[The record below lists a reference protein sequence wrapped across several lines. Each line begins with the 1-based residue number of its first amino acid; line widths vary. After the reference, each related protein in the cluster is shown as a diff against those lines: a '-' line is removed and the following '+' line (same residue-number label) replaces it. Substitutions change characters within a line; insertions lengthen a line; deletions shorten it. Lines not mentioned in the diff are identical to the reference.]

1 MTLIPRREYLVLL
14 AGDLAVFFIS
24 LYLTLV
30 VRYIA
35 LPSTTL
41 LSGFVLP
48 FALLF
53 AVWIA
58 TFFLAGLYGRHTR
71 LFRSR
76 LLATILYTQVLNII
90 IAALFFFFLPVF
102 GIAPKTIL
110 FLDLLVSSTL
120 IIVWRAFIFPRISFG
135 RTLKGV
141 LIASGP
147 DAQALA
153 EEIQHDHRYPFTL
166 DSFVDTSRASN
177 AEVIREA
184 LRAMESAEVAFL
196 IVDFSDK
203 SIAASFPIMYDAAF
217 RKRRF
222 ALVDAVE
229 LYQEM
234 FERAPLSLLR
244 YEWIL
249 ENVSSS
255 RVYDGLKRLIDVLA
269 ALGIGAI
276 TLVLY
281 PFVALAVKLDDG
293 GPLFITQTRV
303 GRFQQ
308 PIRIIKF
315 RTMSGNDE
323 GNYGRN
329 GVSQLVVTR
338 VGTILRALRIDEFPQ
353 LWNVLIGDLS
363 LIGPRPELPALAGL
377 YSARIPYYSA
387 RYLVAPGLSG
397 WAQLKHDR
405 DPHHGEAIEE
415 TREKLSYDLYYLKH
429 RSLFLDFYI
438 LLQTFRVMFTARG
451 S

>member
-1 MTLIPRREYLVLL
+1 MTLVPRREYVILL
-14 AGDLAVFFIS
+14 LGDVAIFLIA
-24 LYLTLV
+24 LYLTLAL
-30 VRYIA
+30 RYFA
-35 LPSTTL
+35 LPSPEL
-41 LSGFVLP
+41 LRLFIVP
-48 FALLF
+48 FSLLF
-53 AVWIA
+53 AVWIVV
-58 TFFLAGLYGRHTR
+58 FFLAGVYGRYTR

-76 LLATILYTQVLNII
+76 LLTTILYTQILNVI
-90 IAALFFFFLPVF
+90 IAALFFFFVPVF

-110 FLDLLVSSTL
+110 FLYLLVSFAL
-120 IIVWRAFIFPRISFG
+120 IVVWRVVLFPRLPAG
-135 RTLKGV
+135 RKLKGI

-147 DAQALA
+147 DAHALA
-153 EEIQHDHRYPFTL
+153 DEIMQDGRYSFTL
-166 DSFVDTSRASN
+166 DSFVDTARASS

-184 LRAMESAEVAFL
+184 LRAMENDEVAFL

-203 SIAASFPIMYDAAF
+203 TISASFPIMYDAAF

-234 FERAPLSLLR
+234 FERVPLSLMR
-244 YEWIL
+244 YEWVL

-255 RVYDGLKRLIDVLA
+255 RVYDGLKRAIDAIVALV
-269 ALGIGAI
+269 LGIL
-276 TLVLY
+276 TLGVY

-293 GPLFITQTRV
+293 GALFITQTRV

-308 PIRIIKF
+308 PIKIIKF

-323 GNYGRN
+323 GNYGAG
-329 GVSQLVVTR
+329 GVSVLKVTH
-338 VGTILRALRIDEFPQ
+338 VGKWLRLLRIDELPQ
-353 LWNVLIGDLS
+353 LWNVLVGDLS
-363 LIGPRPELPALAGL
+363 LIGPRPELPALASV

-415 TREKLSYDLYYLKH
+415 TGEKLSYDLYYLKH
-429 RSLFLDFYI
+429 RSLLLDLYI
-438 LLQTFRVMFTARG
+438 LLQTFRIVFTARG
-451 S
+451 T